1 MTRYSRPLS
10 WSLNETMDVP
20 VSYFPP
26 NRCSSG
32 CFTCFCRSVSSAA
45 AGGPHGPPIR
55 ALPSCPSSRPT
66 EAFCCSGCQ
75 SSGSQA
81 PLPNPGATRQG
92 AGAVTVLPDAFR
104 EPGPPLPNSNLQAA
118 WSRLRTPA
126 ATLVS
131 FPPTTPQVSTAP
143 RAAWSRQPFPSPCR
157 VTVAGTDLRFCT
169 KNWGHSQT

>member
-1 MTRYSRPLS
+1 MRQWMS
-10 WSLNETMDVP
+10 WRP
-20 VSYFPP
+20 VSHQI
-26 NRCSSG
+26 G
-32 CFTCFCRSVSSAA
+32 AAVAALLASAA
-45 AGGPHGPPIR
+45 PRPAQLQVAPV
-55 ALPSCPSSRPT
+55 ALPSGLCLPAPHPAPLRLS
-66 EAFCCSGCQ
+66 AALAA

-92 AGAVTVLPDAFR
+92 DGAVTVLPDAFR

-118 WSRLRTPA
+118 RSRLRTPA

-143 RAAWSRQPFPSPCR
+143 RAAWSHQPFPSPCR

-169 KNWGHSQT
+169 KNWGRSQT